1 VSAAYYRDDP
11 WRRLPWL
18 LPLALLLSALA
29 LAVFLWFLSGSR
41 FTPPPPPAVQ
51 VDVIELPS
59 PPPPP
64 VVEPEPPSPPPPPV
78 VEPEP
83 PPPPAVEEPPPPP
96 PEPAVEPTPEA
107 PPPPPPKPAP
117 RPRLETPRPPT
128 APPPPTA
135 VAPPPPPPSAAPAG
149 GNTMGPRAL
158 YQPKPEIPDEL
169 RHHRLDLVAVARF
182 QVAANGN
189 TQVELIEPTP
199 EPSLNRVIL
208 ETLKKWRFFPAL
220 ENGRPTAA
228 TIDIRIPISV
238 Q

>member
-1 VSAAYYRDDP
+1 VSAAYYRDES

-29 LAVFLWFLSGSR
+29 LAAFLWFLSGPR
-41 FTPPPPPAVQ
+41 YTPPPPPAVQ
-51 VDVIELPS
+51 VDVVELPAPPPPQAETLPPPEPE

-64 VVEPEPPSPPPPPV
+64 VVEPEPEPPPSPP
-78 VEPEP
+78 ER
-83 PPPPAVEEPPPPP
+83 AI
-96 PEPAVEPTPEA
+96 EPAPEA
-107 PPPPPPKPAP
+107 PPPPPPKP
-117 RPRLETPRPPT
+117 TPRPKVLVAKPPPTT
-128 APPPPTA
+128 APPPQTA

-158 YQPKPEIPDEL
+158 YQPKPEIPEEF
-169 RHHRLDLVAVARF
+169 RRHRLDLVAVARF
-182 QVAANGN
+182 QIATNGS

-199 EPSLNRVIL
+199 EPSLNRAIL

-220 ENGRPTAA
+220 ENGKPVAA
-228 TIDIRIPISV
+228 TIDIRIPLAV

>member
-1 VSAAYYRDDP
+1 MSAAYYRDES

-29 LAVFLWFLSGSR
+29 LAVFLWFLSGPR
-41 FTPPPPPAVQ
+41 YTPPRPPAVQ
-51 VDVIELPS
+51 VDVVELPA
-59 PPPPP
+59 PPPPQAETQP
-64 VVEPEPPSPPPPPV
+64 PPEAEPPPPAA

-83 PPPPAVEEPPPPP
+83 PPPPLEQVL
-96 PEPAVEPTPEA
+96 EPTLEA
-107 PPPPPPKPAP
+107 PPPPPPKPVP
-117 RPRLETPRPPT
+117 RPKAQATKPLPPI
-128 APPPPTA
+128 APPPQTA
-135 VAPPPPPPSAAPAG
+135 LAPPPPPSAAPAG

-158 YQPKPEIPDEL
+158 YQPKPEIPEEL

-182 QVAANGN
+182 QVAANGS

-199 EPSLNRVIL
+199 EPSLNRAIL

-220 ENGRPTAA
+220 ENGKPVAA
-228 TIDIRIPISV
+228 TIDIRIPLAV